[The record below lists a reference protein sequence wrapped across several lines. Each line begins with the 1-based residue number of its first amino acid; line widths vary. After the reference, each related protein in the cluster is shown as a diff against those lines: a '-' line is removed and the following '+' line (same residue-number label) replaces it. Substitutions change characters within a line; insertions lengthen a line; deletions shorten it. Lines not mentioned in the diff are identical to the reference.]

1 MRSRNVTIWVMLGVL
16 LLGCPRLLGVVEFK
30 DGLTYDI
37 NDIIH
42 DSVRVDY
49 MAPGMQTTV
58 NLLPAG
64 YITGW
69 LFGFYDSRLNISG
82 GSVGGYL
89 CAYDSS
95 QVTMSGGS
103 IGEFLFAYDNAQV
116 TVTGGNVYGGL
127 QPFDY
132 SHAFVSGG
140 YIEGTFATSDES
152 KGFVSGGSMVDL
164 YAGDN
169 SHITFSGGTSRT
181 WLTADDNGTI
191 RFSGG
196 SIKYGILAGLY
207 DETDTGLIIIEGTN
221 FGVNGTAV
229 EYGEYASD
237 YAVPGTKWGYPCLTG
252 TITGTLESGQY
263 LSENFYIFGNSDI
276 TFVPEPSTL
285 LLLGLGG
292 LALRLRSGQAG

>member
-1 MRSRNVTIWVMLGVL
+1 MKSRNVTICMMVVVL
-16 LLGCPRLLGVVEFK
+16 CLACQQVI
-30 DGLTYDI
+30 GLTRF
-37 NDIIH
+37 NDGGHHII
-42 DSVRVDY
+42 DYEIDETVEVEYGTSVEIV
-49 MAPGMQTTV
+49 
-58 NLLPAG
+58 AG
-64 YITGW
+64 G
-69 LFGFYDSRLNISG
+69 NISG
-82 GSVGGYL
+82 YVEVW
-89 CAYDSS
+89 DNS
-95 QVTMSGGS
+95 QVTLSGGS

-127 QPFDY
+127 QPFNY
-132 SHAFVSGG
+132 SQAVVSGG

-181 WLTADDNGTI
+181 WLTADHNGTI

-196 SIKYGILAGLY
+196 SIEYGILAGLY
-207 DETDTGLIIIEGTN
+207 DETDTGLIIIEGTD

-237 YAVPGTKWGYPCLTG
+237 YAVPGMIWGYSCLTG

-276 TFVPEPSTL
+276 TFVPEPATI

-292 LALRLRSGQAG
+292 LALRLRSGQALRRRCRA